1 MRKFIL
7 LVILL
12 GFGSFLNAPEL
23 LAVKIN
29 CDSPVHKNKKR
40 CTEKYLRNIVIDEDT
55 GLEVIEY
62 EKDVDWKKK
71 NPKIAWSKIIKYKI
85 QIIS

>member
-7 LVILL
+7 LVIL
-12 GFGSFLNAPEL
+12 FGYGPFLNAPEL

-40 CTEKYLRNIVIDEDT
+40 RTERYLRNVVIDEDT

-62 EKDVDWKKK
+62 EKE
-71 NPKIAWSKIIKYKI
+71 
-85 QIIS
+85 

>member
-7 LVILL
+7 LVIVF
-12 GFGSFLNAPEL
+12 GFGSFFNAQEL

-40 CTEKYLRNIVIDEDT
+40 CTEKYLRNVVIDEDT
-55 GLEVIEY
+55 GLEAVSYTHLRAHET
-62 EKDVDWKKK
+62 D
-71 NPKIAWSKIIKYKI
+71 S
-85 QIIS
+85 

>member
-1 MRKFIL
+1 MRKFISI
-7 LVILL
+7 VILL
-12 GFGSFLNAPEL
+12 GLGSFYIPEV

-40 CTEKYLRNIVIDEDT
+40 CTEKYLRNVVIDEDT

-62 EKDVDWKKK
+62 EKMLIGKRKIPRLLG
-71 NPKIAWSKIIKYKI
+71 PKL
-85 QIIS
+85 

>member
-1 MRKFIL
+1 MRKFISI
-7 LVILL
+7 VILL
-12 GFGSFLNAPEL
+12 GLGSFYIPEV

-40 CTEKYLRNIVIDEDT
+40 CTEKYLRNVVIDEDT

-62 EKDVDWKKK
+62 E
-71 NPKIAWSKIIKYKI
+71 
-85 QIIS
+85 